1 MTEKENSA
9 MLQKMY
15 DFIDASYEDMVELLV
30 KLAEIESP
38 SSYKEG
44 VDRVC
49 NEIKRFCEDNGIQ
62 TKVYEYP
69 NAGNSFTAIINK
81 DSGKKEI
88 ALMGHMDTVHP
99 VGAFGESTVMIED
112 GYIHGPGVYDCKGG
126 LVIALYTILALK
138 KFGYR
143 DRPVKLIFSG
153 DEEVG
158 HRDSDGAEVF
168 CEDADIMEAALNCE
182 SGMLDGRVAVGRK
195 GGIGM
200 RMVIE
205 GVAAH
210 AGNNPQD
217 GRSAIKEAAY
227 KIIEIEKHT
236 DYEGTTFNCG
246 LISGGTV
253 PNQIPDH
260 CEFSI
265 DCRIKTE
272 EAGRDAVRLMQS
284 IADRVYVDGT
294 KTTLIVPSRI
304 GKPMEANEANMAL
317 FERYREASRVAGA
330 IEPRAFFSG
339 GGSDASITSG
349 AGVPS
354 ICTLGIMGADNHSLR
369 ERALL
374 SSLKERSKVL
384 LALILN
390 FDRKQHDKI

>member
-1 MTEKENSA
+1 MVA
-9 MLQKMY
+9 M
-15 DFIDASYEDMVELLV
+15 LV

-38 SSYKEG
+38 SSCKEG

-49 NEIKRFCEDNGIQ
+49 DEIRVFCEHNGISA
-62 TKVYEYP
+62 KVYKYP
-69 NAGNSFTAIINK
+69 NAGNSFTAIINQ
-81 DSGKKEI
+81 DSGLKEI

-99 VGAFGESTVMIED
+99 VGAFGSPAVRIE
-112 GYIHGPGVYDCKGG
+112 GEYIYGPGVYDCKGG
-126 LVIALYTILALK
+126 LVIALYTMLALK
-138 KFGYR
+138 KYGYR
-143 DRPVKLIFSG
+143 YRPVKLIFSG

-158 HRDSDGAEVF
+158 HRNSDGAEVF
-168 CEDADIMEAALNCE
+168 SEDAGIMEAALNCE

-195 GGIGM
+195 GGLGM
-200 RMVIE
+200 KMVIE

-246 LISGGTV
+246 IISGGTV
-253 PNQIPDH
+253 PNQVPDH

-272 EAGRDAVRLMQS
+272 EAGKEAVRLMQS
-284 IADRVYVDGT
+284 IADKAYVDGT
-294 KTTLIVPSRI
+294 RTTLIVPSGI

-317 FERYREASRVAGA
+317 FERYEEASRTAGA
-330 IEPRAFFSG
+330 IKPRAFFSG

-354 ICTLGIMGADNHSLR
+354 ICTVGIRGADNHSLR

-374 SSLKERSKVL
+374 PSLKERSRVL
-384 LALILN
+384 LALIVN
-390 FDRKQHDKI
+390 YDKQ